1 MGLRFLEHLLILT
14 HDPEAT
20 RDWFVENLGFR
31 NGYHPEFGFPVY
43 WLYIGEQDVIH
54 IGKARYSNHQDTYLK
69 TPTDGDK
76 DFSAAGAMGSGRIDH
91 LCLNCEGIEEFIDRL
106 TQNGVEFS
114 ERKAHNSN
122 LYQIFMREPINGIK
136 VELNF
141 AWEEAANMGRDK
153 ALEVEAAGFVKLAKT
168 SAAQSLIGLFLNDQ
182 ELKKKAKAY
191 DEIAKDVKQAAVLGA
206 GIMGGGI
213 AYQSASKGTPILMKD
228 INEHGIEQGLAEAA
242 SRHFGRCVA
251 CAHAFGELGAVQGR
265 GGTGDAKVH
274 DTFHRS

>member
-14 HDPEAT
+14 HDPEGT
-20 RDWFVENLGFR
+20 RDWFVNNLGFR

-91 LCLNCEGIEEFIDRL
+91 LCLNCEGIEEFIERL
-106 TQNGVEFS
+106 TANGVEFS

-122 LYQIFMREPINGIK
+122 LYQLFMREPINGIK

-141 AWEEAANMGRDK
+141 AWHEAARIGRVPAWTDAGANEKPATEVMATEPPVK
-153 ALEVEAAGFVKLAKT
+153 A
-168 SAAQSLIGLFLNDQ
+168 S
-182 ELKKKAKAY
+182 
-191 DEIAKDVKQAAVLGA
+191 
-206 GIMGGGI
+206 
-213 AYQSASKGTPILMKD
+213 
-228 INEHGIEQGLAEAA
+228 
-242 SRHFGRCVA
+242 
-251 CAHAFGELGAVQGR
+251 
-265 GGTGDAKVH
+265 
-274 DTFHRS
+274 TF